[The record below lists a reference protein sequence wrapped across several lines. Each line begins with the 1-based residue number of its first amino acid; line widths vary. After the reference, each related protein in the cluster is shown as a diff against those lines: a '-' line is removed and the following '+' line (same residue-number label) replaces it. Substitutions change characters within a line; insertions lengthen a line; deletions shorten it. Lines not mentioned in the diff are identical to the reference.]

1 MLVPLMRNIQNEKQL
16 NSCFSDF
23 NATLSLQ
30 QFSTLFNILRN
41 LLHICNERRPTK
53 GRTIVLLHSLN
64 ICVIY
69 RNLA

>member
-53 GRTIVLLHSLN
+53 G
-64 ICVIY
+64 
-69 RNLA
+69 